1 MSQFLWRIHSSLWNI
16 RKILQYTCE
25 NFSFPSKDT
34 AITLLY
40 INFDNNFAMR
50 GTTIH
55 SKPRLIPLMYHTREG
70 TLKMRSQQVLS
81 NFARTGPRDVI
92 AYNYDIYC
100 VLMSDVNSTTSL
112 HPSPAPPHHSSS
124 SSLLLTPPPQKRGP
138 NGTYITTYQ
147 HVVFHLSLVVAKQNA
162 NLEHVN
168 ATKANSNV
176 HRFVSVMRK
185 IVTIQLG

>member
-1 MSQFLWRIHSSLWNI
+1 
-16 RKILQYTCE
+16 
-25 NFSFPSKDT
+25 
-34 AITLLY
+34 
-40 INFDNNFAMR
+40 MR

-124 SSLLLTPPPQKRGP
+124 SSLLLTPPHSSSLLLTPPHSSSLLLLTSPHSSSSFLLTPPPHSSSSKKGP
-138 NGTYITTYQ
+138 ERYLYYYLPTCC
-147 HVVFHLSLVVAKQNA
+147 LSLISCGCKTKCKSGACKCYKSQQQCTPICICNAKDCNNPIGLA
-162 NLEHVN
+162 ENKLL
-168 ATKANSNV
+168 
-176 HRFVSVMRK
+176 K
-185 IVTIQLG
+185 IFH